1 MPVLRKFRKIITSE
15 SLLLS
20 NGNSPSENGGKIA
33 NIRTLILGRN
43 MEFNLFTLVFLV
55 ATLSYV
61 ITLLW
66 LNVRQDKA
74 VAKSFDSVPGEFQ
87 EKITLEQHQKAA
99 QYTQAK
105 LTVNHFEIIFS
116 TIVLLVWT
124 LGGGLNWLDGA
135 WQALGLD
142 ALSSGVLFVISLM
155 MIASLIDLPFSLYR
169 TFVLEERFGFNKT
182 NIKTFA
188 GDLFKEFI
196 LMLIIGLPL
205 VYAILWLMS
214 EMGEL
219 WWAYVWIV
227 LTSFS
232 LLMFWLYPSYIAPI
246 FNKFKPLDN
255 LELKAKIDN
264 LLTRT
269 GFKSDGVFVMDGSKR
284 SSHGNAYFT
293 GIGKNKR
300 IVFFDTLL
308 EGMEDKEVEAILAHE
323 LGHFHHK
330 HIRKHM
336 ISSFTISLL
345 GLALLG
351 YLITQLWFFNGLGIE
366 NPSNH
371 TALVLFMLVIP
382 VFSFF
387 IAPISNALSR
397 KHEFE
402 ADAFAAKHTHAE
414 DLVSSLVKLYRDN
427 ASTLTPDKL
436 YSAFHDS
443 HPSASIR
450 INHLKASES

>member
-1 MPVLRKFRKIITSE
+1 
-15 SLLLS
+15 
-20 NGNSPSENGGKIA
+20 
-33 NIRTLILGRN
+33 
-43 MEFNLFTLVFLV
+43 MEFNTFTLIFLI
-55 ATLSYV
+55 AILGYV

-66 LNVRQDKA
+66 LNMRQDKA
-74 VAKSFDSVPGEFQ
+74 VANSFDAVPNEFN
-87 EKITLEQHQKAA
+87 EKITLADHQKAA
-99 QYTQAK
+99 EYTQAK
-105 LTVNHFEIIFS
+105 LLVNHFEIIFS
-116 TIVLLVWT
+116 TVVLLVWT
-124 LGGGLNWLDGA
+124 LGGGLNWLDTL
-135 WQALGLD
+135 WQAQTD
-142 ALSSGVLFVISLM
+142 NTIYIGVGFIISLM
-155 MIASLIDLPFSLYR
+155 IIGSLIDLPFSIYR
-169 TFVLEERFGFNKT
+169 TFVLEQKFGFNKMT
-182 NIKTFA
+182 AGTFA
-188 GDLFKEFI
+188 GDLGKEI
-196 LMLIIGLPL
+196 LLTLIIGLPL
-205 VYAILWLMS
+205 IYAVLYLMGA
-214 EMGEL
+214 MGEF
-219 WWAYVWIV
+219 WWAYVWLV
-227 LTSFS
+227 LTGFS
-232 LLMFWLYPSYIAPI
+232 LLMFWLYPTYIAPI
-246 FNKFKPLDN
+246 FNKFKALDN

-264 LLTRT
+264 LLNRT

-308 EGMEDKEVEAILAHE
+308 EGMNDQEVEAILAHE

-336 ISSFTISLL
+336 ISSFAISLL

-351 YLITQLWFFNGLGIE
+351 YLINQLWFFNGLGIE
-366 NPSNH
+366 SPSNH
-371 TALVLFMLVIP
+371 TALILFMLVMP

-402 ADAFAAKHTHAE
+402 ADSFAAKHTNAD

-450 INHLKASES
+450 INHLKNGKN

>member
-1 MPVLRKFRKIITSE
+1 MQ
-15 SLLLS
+15 
-20 NGNSPSENGGKIA
+20 
-33 NIRTLILGRN
+33 
-43 MEFNLFTLVFLV
+43 FNLFTLVFLL
-55 ATLSYV
+55 ATFAYV

-74 VAKSFDSVPGEFQ
+74 VANSFDTVPNEFN
-87 EKITLEQHQKAA
+87 EKITLEDHQKAA
-99 QYTQAK
+99 EYTQAK
-105 LTVNHFEIIFS
+105 LLVNHFEIIFS
-116 TIVLLVWT
+116 TVVLLVWT
-124 LGGGLNWLDGA
+124 LGGGLNWLDGL
-135 WQALGLD
+135 WQAQTD
-142 ALSSGVLFVISLM
+142 NALTIGVGFIISLM
-155 MIASLIDLPFSLYR
+155 ILGSLIDLPFSLYR
-169 TFVLEERFGFNKT
+169 TFVLEQKFGFNKMDG
-182 NIKTFA
+182 KTFA
-188 GDLFKEFI
+188 GDFLKEV
-196 LMLIIGLPL
+196 LLTLIIGLPL
-205 VYAILWLMS
+205 IYAVLYLMGA
-214 EMGEL
+214 MGEF
-219 WWAYVWIV
+219 WWAYVWLV
-227 LTSFS
+227 LTGFS
-232 LLMFWLYPSYIAPI
+232 LLMFWLYPTYIAPI

-255 LELKAKIDN
+255 TDLKAKIDN

-300 IVFFDTLL
+300 IVFYDTLL
-308 EGMEDKEVEAILAHE
+308 EGMEDQEVEAILAHE

-336 ISSFTISLL
+336 ITSFTISLL

-351 YLITQLWFFNGLGIE
+351 YLINQSWFFHGLGVETI
-366 NPSNH
+366 SNH
-371 TALVLFMLVIP
+371 TALILFTLTLP

-402 ADAFAAKHTHAE
+402 ADAFAAKHTNAD

-427 ASTLTPDKL
+427 AATLTPDKL

-450 INHLKASES
+450 IKELKRHA

>member
-1 MPVLRKFRKIITSE
+1 MS
-15 SLLLS
+15 
-20 NGNSPSENGGKIA
+20 
-33 NIRTLILGRN
+33 
-43 MEFNLFTLVFLV
+43 FNLFTLIFLI
-55 ATLSYV
+55 ATLGYV
-61 ITLLW
+61 VTLLW
-66 LNVRQDKA
+66 LNLRQNKA
-74 VAKSFDSVPGEFQ
+74 VIKSFDAVPSEF
-87 EKITLEQHQKAA
+87 EAKITLEEHQKAA
-99 QYTQAK
+99 EYTQAK
-105 LTVNHFEIIFS
+105 LLVNHFEIIFS
-116 TIVLLVWT
+116 TVVLLAWT
-124 LGGGLNWLDGA
+124 LGGGLNWLDGL
-135 WQALGLD
+135 WQAQTENTLYLGV
-142 ALSSGVLFVISLM
+142 GFIISLM
-155 MIASLIDLPFSLYR
+155 ILGSLIDLPFSLYR
-169 TFVLEERFGFNKT
+169 TFVLEQKFGFNKMDG
-182 NIKTFA
+182 KTFV
-188 GDLFKEFI
+188 GDLFKEV
-196 LMLIIGLPL
+196 LLTLIIGLPL
-205 VYAILWLMS
+205 IYAVLYLMGA
-214 EMGEL
+214 MGEY
-219 WWAYVWIV
+219 WWAYVWLV
-227 LTSFS
+227 LTGFS
-232 LLMFWLYPSYIAPI
+232 LLMFWAYPSFIAPI

-308 EGMEDKEVEAILAHE
+308 EGMEDQEVEAILAHE

-336 ISSFTISLL
+336 ITTFVISLL

-351 YLITQLWFFNGLGIE
+351 YLINQAWFFNGLGVE
-366 NPSNH
+366 TMSNH
-371 TALVLFMLVIP
+371 TALILFTLTMP

-402 ADAFAAKHTHAE
+402 ADAFAAKHTNAD

-450 INHLKASES
+450 IAELKRHA

>member
-1 MPVLRKFRKIITSE
+1 MS
-15 SLLLS
+15 
-20 NGNSPSENGGKIA
+20 
-33 NIRTLILGRN
+33 
-43 MEFNLFTLVFLV
+43 FNLFTLIFLI
-55 ATLSYV
+55 ATLGYV
-61 ITLLW
+61 VTLLW
-66 LNVRQDKA
+66 LNLRQNKA
-74 VAKSFDSVPGEFQ
+74 VIKSFDAVPSEF
-87 EKITLEQHQKAA
+87 EAKITLEEHQKAA
-99 QYTQAK
+99 EYTQAK
-105 LTVNHFEIIFS
+105 LLVNHFEIIFS
-116 TIVLLVWT
+116 TVVLLAWT
-124 LGGGLNWLDGA
+124 LGGGLNWLDGL
-135 WQALGLD
+135 WQAQTENTLYLGV
-142 ALSSGVLFVISLM
+142 GFIISLM
-155 MIASLIDLPFSLYR
+155 ILGSLIDLPFSLYR
-169 TFVLEERFGFNKT
+169 TFVLEQKFGFNKMDG
-182 NIKTFA
+182 KTFV
-188 GDLFKEFI
+188 GDLFKEV
-196 LMLIIGLPL
+196 LLTLIIGLPL
-205 VYAILWLMS
+205 IYAVLYLMGA
-214 EMGEL
+214 MGEY
-219 WWAYVWIV
+219 WWAYVWLV
-227 LTSFS
+227 LTGFS
-232 LLMFWLYPSYIAPI
+232 LLMFWLYPTYIAPI

-264 LLTRT
+264 LLNRT

-308 EGMEDKEVEAILAHE
+308 EGMEDQEVEAILAHE

-336 ISSFTISLL
+336 ITTFVISLL

-351 YLITQLWFFNGLGIE
+351 YLINQAWFFNGLGVE
-366 NPSNH
+366 TMSNH
-371 TALVLFMLVIP
+371 TALILFTLTMP

-402 ADAFAAKHTHAE
+402 ADAFAAKHTNAD

-450 INHLKASES
+450 IAELKRHA

>member
-1 MPVLRKFRKIITSE
+1 M
-15 SLLLS
+15 
-20 NGNSPSENGGKIA
+20 A
-33 NIRTLILGRN
+33 
-43 MEFNLFTLVFLV
+43 FNLFTLIFLI
-55 ATLSYV
+55 ATLIYV
-61 ITLLW
+61 VTLLW
-66 LNVRQDKA
+66 LNLRQDKA
-74 VAKSFDSVPGEFQ
+74 VSKSFNAVPAEFS

-105 LTVNHFEIIFS
+105 LLVNHFEIIFS
-116 TIVLLVWT
+116 TLVLLIWT
-124 LGGGLNWLDGA
+124 LGGGLNVLDIF
-135 WQALGLD
+135 WQEQTTNLLYQGVGFVLGL
-142 ALSSGVLFVISLM
+142 
-155 MIASLIDLPFSLYR
+155 MIIGGLIDLPFSIYR
-169 TFVLEERFGFNKT
+169 TFVLESKFGFNKMT
-182 NIKTFA
+182 GKTFI
-188 GDLFKEFI
+188 GDLLKEFL

-205 VYAILWLMS
+205 VYAILWLMK
-214 EMGEL
+214 EMGDL
-219 WWAYVWIV
+219 WWAYVWLV
-227 LTSFS
+227 LTGFS

-255 LELKAKIDN
+255 LELKVKIDS
-264 LLTRT
+264 LLIRT

-308 EGMEDKEVEAILAHE
+308 KGMEDKEVEAILAHE

-330 HIRKHM
+330 HIRKLM

-345 GLALLG
+345 GLVLLG
-351 YLITQLWFFNGLGIE
+351 YLINQPWFFNGLGVQTM
-366 NPSNH
+366 SNH
-371 TALVLFMLVIP
+371 TALILFTLTLP

-402 ADAFAAKHTHAE
+402 ADSFAAKHTNAD
-414 DLVSSLVKLYRDN
+414 DLISSLVKLYRDN
-427 ASTLTPDKL
+427 ASTLTPDRL
-436 YSAFHDS
+436 YSAFHYS

-450 INHLKASES
+450 INHLKASEN

>member
-1 MPVLRKFRKIITSE
+1 MK
-15 SLLLS
+15 
-20 NGNSPSENGGKIA
+20 
-33 NIRTLILGRN
+33 
-43 MEFNLFTLVFLV
+43 FNLFTLIFLM

-66 LNVRQDKA
+66 LNVRQNKA
-74 VAKSFDSVPGEFQ
+74 VAKSFGAVPVEFQ
-87 EKITLEQHQKAA
+87 EKITLDQHQKAA

-105 LTVNHFEIIFS
+105 LTVNHFEVIFS
-116 TIVLLVWT
+116 TVLLLAWT
-124 LGGGLNWLDGA
+124 LGGGLNA
-135 WQALGLD
+135 LD
-142 ALSSGVLFVISLM
+142 AFWLAQTSDTLYQGVGFVLSLM
-155 MIASLIDLPFSLYR
+155 IIGSLIDLPFSVYR
-169 TFVLEERFGFNKT
+169 TFVLEQKFGFNKMT
-182 NIKTFA
+182 MGTFI
-188 GDLFKEFI
+188 GDLFKGLL
-196 LMLIIGLPL
+196 LMLVIGLPL
-205 VYAILWLMS
+205 IYAILWLMN
-214 EMGEL
+214 EMGGL
-219 WWAYVWIV
+219 WWVYVWLV

-255 LELKAKIDN
+255 LELKVKIDS
-264 LLTRT
+264 LLVRT

-284 SSHGNAYFT
+284 SAHGNAYFT

-308 EGMEDKEVEAILAHE
+308 EGMKDKEVEAILAHE

-351 YLITQLWFFNGLGIE
+351 YLINQPWFFNGLGVQTM
-366 NPSNH
+366 SNH
-371 TALVLFMLVIP
+371 TALILFTLTLP

-402 ADAFAAKHTHAE
+402 ADSFAAKHTNAD
-414 DLVSSLVKLYRDN
+414 DLISSLVKLYRDN
-427 ASTLTPDKL
+427 ASTLTPDRL

-443 HPSASIR
+443 HPSATIR
-450 INHLKASES
+450 INHLKASEN

>member
-1 MPVLRKFRKIITSE
+1 
-15 SLLLS
+15 
-20 NGNSPSENGGKIA
+20 
-33 NIRTLILGRN
+33 
-43 MEFNLFTLVFLV
+43 MEFNLFTLVFLI

-61 ITLLW
+61 VTLLW

-74 VAKSFDSVPGEFQ
+74 VIKSYEQVPSEFSK
-87 EKITLEQHQKAA
+87 KITLKEHQKAA
-99 QYTQAK
+99 EYTQAK
-105 LTVNHFEIIFS
+105 LTVNHFEVMFS
-116 TIVLLVWT
+116 TVVLLAWT
-124 LGGGLNWLDGA
+124 IGGGMNWLDSI
-135 WQALGLD
+135 WQGLTDNILYLGI
-142 ALSSGVLFVISLM
+142 GFIISLM
-155 MIASLIDLPFSLYR
+155 IIGSLIDLPFSVYR
-169 TFVLEERFGFNKT
+169 TFVLEQRFGFNKT
-182 NIKTFA
+182 DSKTFVV
-188 GDLFKEFI
+188 DLFKEI
-196 LMLIIGLPL
+196 SLTLVIGLPL
-205 VYAILWLMS
+205 IYAVLYLMG
-214 EMGEL
+214 EMGEY
-219 WWAYVWIV
+219 WWLYVWLV

-232 LLMFWLYPSYIAPI
+232 LLMFWLYPTYIAPI

-255 LELKAKIDN
+255 AKLKVKIDN
-264 LLTRT
+264 LLERT

-308 EGMEDKEVEAILAHE
+308 EGMDDQEVEAILAHE

-336 ISSFTISLL
+336 INSFAITLA

-351 YLITQLWFFNGLGIE
+351 YLINQPWFFHGLGV
-366 NPSNH
+366 NTMSNH
-371 TALVLFMLVIP
+371 TALILFTLTMP

-387 IAPISNALSR
+387 IAPISNYLSR

-402 ADAFAAKHTHAE
+402 ADAFAAKHTNAD

-427 ASTLTPDKL
+427 AATLTPDKI

-450 INHLKASES
+450 IAHLKSSGH

>member
-1 MPVLRKFRKIITSE
+1 
-15 SLLLS
+15 
-20 NGNSPSENGGKIA
+20 
-33 NIRTLILGRN
+33 
-43 MEFNLFTLVFLV
+43 MEFNTFTLVFLI

-66 LNVRQDKA
+66 LNVRQNKA
-74 VAKSFDSVPGEFQ
+74 VAKSFDAVPLEFQ
-87 EKITLEQHQKAA
+87 EKITLDQHQKAA

-105 LTVNHFEIIFS
+105 LTVNHFEVIFS
-116 TIVLLVWT
+116 TVVLLIWT
-124 LGGGLNWLDGA
+124 LGGGLSWLDGL
-135 WQALGLD
+135 WQTLTDDSLYLGVGFIL
-142 ALSSGVLFVISLM
+142 SLM
-155 MIASLIDLPFSLYR
+155 IIGSIIDLPFSIYR
-169 TFVLEERFGFNKT
+169 TFVLEQKFGFNKMT
-182 NIKTFA
+182 IGTFI
-188 GDLFKEFI
+188 GDMFKGLL

-205 VYAILWLMS
+205 IYAILYLMGA
-214 EMGEL
+214 MGEF
-219 WWAYVWIV
+219 WWAYVWLV
-227 LTSFS
+227 LTGFS

-255 LELKAKIDN
+255 LELKSKIDS

-308 EGMEDKEVEAILAHE
+308 DGMEDKEVEAILAHE

-371 TALVLFMLVIP
+371 TALILFMLVMP

-402 ADAFAAKHTHAE
+402 ADAFAAKHTHAK
-414 DLVSSLVKLYRDN
+414 DLISSLVKLYRDN
-427 ASTLTPDKL
+427 ASTLTPDRL

-443 HPSASIR
+443 HPSATIR
-450 INHLKASES
+450 INHLKASEN

>member
-1 MPVLRKFRKIITSE
+1 
-15 SLLLS
+15 
-20 NGNSPSENGGKIA
+20 
-33 NIRTLILGRN
+33 
-43 MEFNLFTLVFLV
+43 MEFNIFTLVFLA
-55 ATLSYV
+55 ATLAYV

-66 LNVRQDKA
+66 LNLRQDKA
-74 VAKSFDSVPGEFQ
+74 VAASFTGVPAEFS

-99 QYTQAK
+99 EYTQAK
-105 LTVNHFEIIFS
+105 LLVNHFEVIFS
-116 TIVLLVWT
+116 TLVLLAWT
-124 LGGGLNWLDGA
+124 LGGGLNWLDQA
-135 WQALGLD
+135 WTGITDNTLYP
-142 ALSSGVLFVISLM
+142 GVGFIMSLM
-155 MIASLIDLPFSLYR
+155 IIASVIDLPFSIYR
-169 TFVLEERFGFNKT
+169 SFVLEQKFGFNKMT
-182 NIKTFA
+182 AGTFIN
-188 GDLFKEFI
+188 DLFKEFI
-196 LMLIIGLPL
+196 LMLVIGLPL
-205 VYAILWLMS
+205 IYAILYFMGA
-214 EMGEL
+214 MGEY
-219 WWAYVWIV
+219 WWAYVWLV
-227 LTSFS
+227 LTGFS
-232 LLMFWLYPSYIAPI
+232 LLMFWAYPTYIAPI

-264 LLTRT
+264 LLNRT

-284 SSHGNAYFT
+284 SSLGNAYFT

-308 EGMEDKEVEAILAHE
+308 DGMEDQEVEAILAHE

-351 YLITQLWFFNGLGIE
+351 YLINQPWFFNGLGIE
-366 NPSNH
+366 NMSNH
-371 TALVLFMLVIP
+371 TALILFTLTLP

-387 IAPISNALSR
+387 ISPISNALSR

-402 ADAFAAKHTHAE
+402 ADGFAAKHTNAD

-450 INHLKASES
+450 IAHLKASES

>member
-1 MPVLRKFRKIITSE
+1 
-15 SLLLS
+15 
-20 NGNSPSENGGKIA
+20 
-33 NIRTLILGRN
+33 
-43 MEFNLFTLVFLV
+43 MEFNTFTLIFLI
-55 ATLSYV
+55 AILGYV

-66 LNVRQDKA
+66 LNMRQDKA
-74 VAKSFDSVPGEFQ
+74 VANSFDAVPNEFN
-87 EKITLEQHQKAA
+87 EKITLADHQKAA
-99 QYTQAK
+99 EYTQAK
-105 LTVNHFEIIFS
+105 LLVNHFEIIFS
-116 TIVLLVWT
+116 TVVLLVWT
-124 LGGGLNWLDGA
+124 LGGGLNWLDTL
-135 WQALGLD
+135 WQAQTD
-142 ALSSGVLFVISLM
+142 NTIYIGVGFIISLM
-155 MIASLIDLPFSLYR
+155 IIGSLIDLPFSIYR
-169 TFVLEERFGFNKT
+169 TFVLEQKFGFNKMT
-182 NIKTFA
+182 AGTFA
-188 GDLFKEFI
+188 GDLGKEI
-196 LMLIIGLPL
+196 LLTLIIGLPL
-205 VYAILWLMS
+205 IYAVLYLMGA
-214 EMGEL
+214 MGEY
-219 WWAYVWIV
+219 WWAYVWLV
-227 LTSFS
+227 LTGFS
-232 LLMFWLYPSYIAPI
+232 LLMFWLYPTYIAPI
-246 FNKFKPLDN
+246 FNKFKALDN

-264 LLTRT
+264 LLNRT

-308 EGMEDKEVEAILAHE
+308 EGMEDQEVEAILAHE

-336 ISSFTISLL
+336 ITSFAISLL

-351 YLITQLWFFNGLGIE
+351 YLINQLWFFNGLGIE
-366 NPSNH
+366 SPSNH
-371 TALVLFMLVIP
+371 TALILFMLVMP

-402 ADAFAAKHTHAE
+402 ADSFAAKHTNTD

-427 ASTLTPDKL
+427 ASTLTPDKI

-450 INHLKASES
+450 INHLKNGKN

>member
-1 MPVLRKFRKIITSE
+1 M
-15 SLLLS
+15 
-20 NGNSPSENGGKIA
+20 A
-33 NIRTLILGRN
+33 
-43 MEFNLFTLVFLV
+43 FNLFTLIFLI

-61 ITLLW
+61 VTLLW
-66 LNVRQDKA
+66 LNLRQDKA
-74 VAKSFDSVPGEFQ
+74 VSKSFNAVPAEFS

-105 LTVNHFEIIFS
+105 LLVNHFEIIFS
-116 TIVLLVWT
+116 TLVLLIWT
-124 LGGGLNWLDGA
+124 LGGGLNWLDTI
-135 WQALGLD
+135 WQTQGFD
-142 ALSSGVLFVISLM
+142 TINTGVLFIISLM
-155 MIASLIDLPFSLYR
+155 VIGSAIDLPFSVYR
-169 TFVLEERFGFNKT
+169 TFVLEQKFGFNKMT
-182 NIKTFA
+182 MGTFI
-188 GDLFKEFI
+188 GDLFKGLL
-196 LMLIIGLPL
+196 LMLVIGLPL
-205 VYAILWLMS
+205 IYAILWLMN
-214 EMGEL
+214 EMGGL
-219 WWAYVWIV
+219 WWAYVWLV
-227 LTSFS
+227 LTGFS

-255 LELKAKIDN
+255 LELKVKIDS
-264 LLTRT
+264 LLIRT

-351 YLITQLWFFNGLGIE
+351 YLINQPWFFNGLGVQTM
-366 NPSNH
+366 SNH
-371 TALVLFMLVIP
+371 TALILFTLTLP

-402 ADAFAAKHTHAE
+402 ADSFAAKHTNAD
-414 DLVSSLVKLYRDN
+414 DLISSLVKLYRDN
-427 ASTLTPDKL
+427 ASTLTPDRL

-443 HPSASIR
+443 HPSATIR
-450 INHLKASES
+450 INHLKASEN

>member
-1 MPVLRKFRKIITSE
+1 
-15 SLLLS
+15 
-20 NGNSPSENGGKIA
+20 
-33 NIRTLILGRN
+33 
-43 MEFNLFTLVFLV
+43 MEFNLFTLVFLI

-61 ITLLW
+61 VTLLW

-74 VAKSFDSVPGEFQ
+74 VATSFGSVPAEFK

-99 QYTQAK
+99 EYTQAK
-105 LTVNHFEIIFS
+105 LSVNHFEIIFS
-116 TIVLLVWT
+116 TVVLLVWT

-135 WQALGLD
+135 WQMQGYGALN
-142 ALSSGVLFVISLM
+142 AGVLFIISLM
-155 MIASLIDLPFSLYR
+155 VIGSLIDLPFSIYR
-169 TFVLEERFGFNKT
+169 TFVLEAKFGFNKT
-182 NIKTFA
+182 NAKTFI
-188 GDLFKEFI
+188 GDLFKELL

-205 VYAILWLMS
+205 IYAILWLMN

-219 WWAYVWIV
+219 WWAYVWLV
-227 LTSFS
+227 LTGFS
-232 LLMFWLYPSYIAPI
+232 LLMFWLYPTYIAPI

-255 LELKAKIDN
+255 LELKVKIDS
-264 LLTRT
+264 LLIRT

-284 SSHGNAYFT
+284 SAHGNAYFT

-308 EGMEDKEVEAILAHE
+308 EGMEDAEVEAILAHE

-371 TALVLFMLVIP
+371 TALILFMLVMP

-387 IAPISNALSR
+387 IAPINNALSR

-402 ADAFAAKHTHAE
+402 ADAFAAKHTRAE
-414 DLVSSLVKLYRDN
+414 DLISSLVKLYRDN

-450 INHLKASES
+450 INHLKTGNS

>member
-1 MPVLRKFRKIITSE
+1 
-15 SLLLS
+15 
-20 NGNSPSENGGKIA
+20 
-33 NIRTLILGRN
+33 
-43 MEFNLFTLVFLV
+43 MEFNLFTLVFLI

-61 ITLLW
+61 VTLLW

-74 VAKSFDSVPGEFQ
+74 VIKSYEQVPSEFSK
-87 EKITLEQHQKAA
+87 KITLKEHQKAA
-99 QYTQAK
+99 EYTQAK
-105 LTVNHFEIIFS
+105 LTVNHFEVMFS
-116 TIVLLVWT
+116 TVVLLAWT
-124 LGGGLNWLDGA
+124 IGGGMNWLDSI
-135 WQALGLD
+135 WQGLTDNILYLGI
-142 ALSSGVLFVISLM
+142 GFIISLM
-155 MIASLIDLPFSLYR
+155 IIGSLIDLPFSIYR
-169 TFVLEERFGFNKT
+169 TFVLEQRFGFNKT
-182 NIKTFA
+182 DSKTFVV
-188 GDLFKEFI
+188 DLFKEI
-196 LMLIIGLPL
+196 SLTLVIGLPL
-205 VYAILWLMS
+205 IYAVLYLMG
-214 EMGEL
+214 EMGEY
-219 WWAYVWIV
+219 WWLYVWLV

-232 LLMFWLYPSYIAPI
+232 LLMFWLYPTYIAPI

-255 LELKAKIDN
+255 AKLKVKIDN
-264 LLTRT
+264 LLERT

-308 EGMEDKEVEAILAHE
+308 EGMDDQEVEAILAHE

-336 ISSFTISLL
+336 INSFAITLA

-351 YLITQLWFFNGLGIE
+351 YLINQPWFFHGLGV
-366 NPSNH
+366 NTMSNH
-371 TALVLFMLVIP
+371 TALILFTLTMP

-387 IAPISNALSR
+387 IAPISNYLSR

-402 ADAFAAKHTHAE
+402 ADAFAAKHTNAD

-427 ASTLTPDKL
+427 AATLTPDKI

-450 INHLKASES
+450 IAHLKSSGH

>member
-1 MPVLRKFRKIITSE
+1 
-15 SLLLS
+15 
-20 NGNSPSENGGKIA
+20 
-33 NIRTLILGRN
+33 
-43 MEFNLFTLVFLV
+43 
-55 ATLSYV
+55 YV
-61 ITLLW
+61 VTLLW
-66 LNVRQDKA
+66 LNIRQDKA
-74 VAKSFDSVPGEFQ
+74 VAKSFSAVPAEFS
-87 EKITLEQHQKAA
+87 EKITLEQHQKAGE
-99 QYTQAK
+99 YTQAK
-105 LTVNHFEIIFS
+105 LLANHFEIIFS
-116 TIVLLVWT
+116 TAVLLIWT
-124 LGGGLNWLDGA
+124 LGGGLSWLDSL
-135 WQALGLD
+135 WQTLTDDSLYI
-142 ALSSGVLFVISLM
+142 GVGFILSLM
-155 MIASLIDLPFSLYR
+155 IIGSIIDLPFSIYR
-169 TFVLEERFGFNKT
+169 TFVLEQKFGFNKMT
-182 NIKTFA
+182 AGTFL
-188 GDLFKEFI
+188 GDMFKGLL

-205 VYAILWLMS
+205 IYAILYLMGT
-214 EMGEL
+214 MGEF
-219 WWAYVWIV
+219 WWAYVWLV
-227 LTSFS
+227 LTGFS

-308 EGMEDKEVEAILAHE
+308 EGMEDQEVEAILAHE

-336 ISSFTISLL
+336 ITSFTISLF

-351 YLITQLWFFNGLGIE
+351 YLINQPWFFHGLGVE
-366 NPSNH
+366 TMSNH
-371 TALVLFMLVIP
+371 TALILFTLVMP

-402 ADAFAAKHTHAE
+402 ADAFAAKHTNAD
-414 DLVSSLVKLYRDN
+414 DLISSLVKLYRDN
-427 ASTLTPDKL
+427 AATLTPDKL

-443 HPSASIR
+443 HPQASIR

>member
-1 MPVLRKFRKIITSE
+1 
-15 SLLLS
+15 
-20 NGNSPSENGGKIA
+20 
-33 NIRTLILGRN
+33 
-43 MEFNLFTLVFLV
+43 MEFNLFTLVFLI

-61 ITLLW
+61 VTLLW

-74 VAKSFDSVPGEFQ
+74 VIKSYEQVPSEFSK
-87 EKITLEQHQKAA
+87 KITLKEHQKAA
-99 QYTQAK
+99 EYTQAK
-105 LTVNHFEIIFS
+105 LTVNHFEVMFS
-116 TIVLLVWT
+116 TVVLLAWT
-124 LGGGLNWLDGA
+124 IGGGMNWLDSI
-135 WQALGLD
+135 WQGLTDNILYLGI
-142 ALSSGVLFVISLM
+142 GFIISLM
-155 MIASLIDLPFSLYR
+155 IIGSLIDLPFSIYR
-169 TFVLEERFGFNKT
+169 TFVLEQRFGFNKT
-182 NIKTFA
+182 DSKTFVV
-188 GDLFKEFI
+188 DLFKEI
-196 LMLIIGLPL
+196 SLTLVIGLPL
-205 VYAILWLMS
+205 IYAVLYLMG
-214 EMGEL
+214 EMGEY
-219 WWAYVWIV
+219 WWLYVWLV

-232 LLMFWLYPSYIAPI
+232 LLMFWLYPTYIAPI

-255 LELKAKIDN
+255 AELKVKIDN
-264 LLTRT
+264 LIERT

-308 EGMEDKEVEAILAHE
+308 EGMDDQEVEAILAHE

-336 ISSFTISLL
+336 INSFAITLA

-351 YLITQLWFFNGLGIE
+351 YLINQPWFFHGLGV
-366 NPSNH
+366 NTMSNH
-371 TALVLFMLVIP
+371 TALILFTLTMP

-387 IAPISNALSR
+387 IAPISNYLSR

-402 ADAFAAKHTHAE
+402 ADAFAAKHTNAD

-427 ASTLTPDKL
+427 AATLTPDKI

-450 INHLKASES
+450 IAHLKSSGH

>member
-1 MPVLRKFRKIITSE
+1 MRY
-15 SLLLS
+15 
-20 NGNSPSENGGKIA
+20 
-33 NIRTLILGRN
+33 
-43 MEFNLFTLVFLV
+43 NLFTLIFLI

-61 ITLLW
+61 LTLLW
-66 LNVRQDKA
+66 LNLRQH
-74 VAKSFDSVPGEFQ
+74 KSVTQSFNLVPSEFS
-87 EKITLEQHQKAA
+87 ERITLTEHQKAA
-99 QYTQAK
+99 AYTQAK
-105 LTVNHFEIIFS
+105 LLVNHFEVIFS
-116 TIVLLVWT
+116 TVVLLVWT
-124 LGGGLNWLDGA
+124 IGGGMNWLDGI
-135 WQALGLD
+135 WQAQTDNSLHIGLGFI
-142 ALSSGVLFVISLM
+142 VSLM
-155 MIASLIDLPFSLYR
+155 IIGTLIDLPFSLYR
-169 TFVLEERFGFNKT
+169 TFVLEQKFGFNKMT
-182 NIKTFA
+182 GKTFA
-188 GDLFKEFI
+188 GDLLKEI
-196 LMLIIGLPL
+196 LLTLIVGLPL
-205 VYAILWLMS
+205 IYVILYLMR
-214 EMGEL
+214 EMGEY
-219 WWAYVWIV
+219 WWLYVWLV
-227 LTSFS
+227 LTGFS
-232 LLMFWLYPSYIAPI
+232 LLMFWLYPTYIAPI

-255 LELKAKIDN
+255 LELKTKIDR
-264 LLTRT
+264 LLERT

-308 EGMEDKEVEAILAHE
+308 EGMEDQEVEAILAHE

-351 YLITQLWFFNGLGIE
+351 YLINQPWFFHGLGVQTM
-366 NPSNH
+366 SNH
-371 TALVLFMLVIP
+371 TALILFTLTLP

-387 IAPISNALSR
+387 IAPISNYLSR

-402 ADAFAAKHTHAE
+402 ADAFAAKHTNAD

-427 ASTLTPDKL
+427 AATLTPDKL

-450 INHLKASES
+450 IAQLKQHESQ

>member
-1 MPVLRKFRKIITSE
+1 MKYNF
-15 SLLLS
+15 
-20 NGNSPSENGGKIA
+20 
-33 NIRTLILGRN
+33 
-43 MEFNLFTLVFLV
+43 FTLFFLI

-61 ITLLW
+61 LTLLW
-66 LNVRQDKA
+66 LNLRQHNS
-74 VAKSFDSVPGEFQ
+74 VTQSFNSVPDEFS
-87 EKITLEQHQKAA
+87 ERITLTEHQKAA
-99 QYTQAK
+99 AYTQAK
-105 LTVNHFEIIFS
+105 LLVNHFEVIFA
-116 TIVLLVWT
+116 TVVLLVWT
-124 LGGGLNWLDGA
+124 IGGGMNWLDGI
-135 WQALGLD
+135 WQAQTDNSLHIGLGFI
-142 ALSSGVLFVISLM
+142 VSLM
-155 MIASLIDLPFSLYR
+155 IIGTLIDLPFSLYR
-169 TFVLEERFGFNKT
+169 TFVLEQKFGFNKMT
-182 NIKTFA
+182 GKTFA
-188 GDLFKEFI
+188 ADLLKEI
-196 LMLIIGLPL
+196 LITLIVGLPL
-205 VYAILWLMS
+205 IYVILYLMR
-214 EMGEL
+214 EMGEY
-219 WWAYVWIV
+219 WWLYVWLV
-227 LTSFS
+227 LTGFS
-232 LLMFWLYPSYIAPI
+232 LLMFWLYPAYIAPI

-255 LELKAKIDN
+255 LELKTKIDR
-264 LLTRT
+264 LLERT

-308 EGMEDKEVEAILAHE
+308 EGMEDQEVEAILAHE

-351 YLITQLWFFNGLGIE
+351 YLINQPWFFHGLGVQTM
-366 NPSNH
+366 SNH
-371 TALVLFMLVIP
+371 TALILFTLTLP

-387 IAPISNALSR
+387 IAPISNYLSR

-402 ADAFAAKHTHAE
+402 ADAFAAKHTNAD

-427 ASTLTPDKL
+427 AATLTPDKL

-450 INHLKASES
+450 IAQLKEHESQ

>member
-1 MPVLRKFRKIITSE
+1 
-15 SLLLS
+15 
-20 NGNSPSENGGKIA
+20 
-33 NIRTLILGRN
+33 

-66 LNVRQDKA
+66 LNIRQDKA
-74 VAKSFDSVPGEFQ
+74 VAKSFNAVPAEFS
-87 EKITLEQHQKAA
+87 EKITLEQHQKAGE
-99 QYTQAK
+99 YTQAK
-105 LTVNHFEIIFS
+105 LLVNHFEIIFS
-116 TIVLLVWT
+116 TVVLLIWT
-124 LGGGLNWLDGA
+124 LGGGLSWLDGL
-135 WQALGLD
+135 WQTLTDDSLYLGVGFIL
-142 ALSSGVLFVISLM
+142 SLM
-155 MIASLIDLPFSLYR
+155 IIGSIIDLPFSIYR
-169 TFVLEERFGFNKT
+169 TFVLEQKFGFNKMT
-182 NIKTFA
+182 IGTFI
-188 GDLFKEFI
+188 GDMFKGLL

-205 VYAILWLMS
+205 IYAILYLMGA
-214 EMGEL
+214 MGEF
-219 WWAYVWIV
+219 WWAYVWLV
-227 LTSFS
+227 LTGFS
-232 LLMFWLYPSYIAPI
+232 LLMFWLYPTYIAPI
-246 FNKFKPLDN
+246 FNKFKALDN
-255 LELKAKIDN
+255 LALKAKIDN

-308 EGMEDKEVEAILAHE
+308 EGMEDQEVEAILAHE

-336 ISSFTISLL
+336 ITSFTISLF

-351 YLITQLWFFNGLGIE
+351 YLINQPWFFHGLGVE
-366 NPSNH
+366 TMSNH
-371 TALVLFMLVIP
+371 TALILFTLVMP

-402 ADAFAAKHTHAE
+402 ADAFAAKHTNAD

-427 ASTLTPDKL
+427 ASTLTPDRL

-450 INHLKASES
+450 INHLKASGH